1 MKTYT
6 PPDITGIK
14 AMSLAGNRAEY
25 DALPGLN
32 QTLAKVLKKL
42 NVVNQII

>member
-14 AMSLAGNRAEY
+14 AMSLAGTRAEY

-32 QTLAKVLKKL
+32 QTLAKVLLRSPAKY
-42 NVVNQII
+42 